1 MRIDDVVF
9 VWHLRDARQIAWHG
23 RRHAHEE
30 GLFELHWFISG
41 SGSFRE
47 GGRTWAISPG
57 GLHLT
62 PPGTTHQIVALEARQ
77 PLTYYALLFD
87 PESDAG
93 LLDLLAAIGHSLGPR
108 SIGGS
113 RRFFFAD
120 ILERHFSGQRLLEQS
135 AEHLLQAFL
144 CELAAGSGR
153 SGDAIDNA
161 NVEKALAIMQG
172 SIDRELDLG
181 TLASRLS
188 LSREHLVR
196 VFSARMG
203 MPPMK
208 YFARLRI
215 EAARAML
222 SSTNLR
228 IGEIAER
235 LRYSNAFNF
244 SRSFRSVEG
253 MAPSEYRAR
262 YVQRADFAAAELPG
276 SGSSQSWPDA
286 P

>member
-1 MRIDDVVF
+1 MRIEDVVF
-9 VWHLRDARQIAWHG
+9 VWHLRDSRQIAWHG
-23 RRHAHEE
+23 REHAHGA

-47 GGRTWAISPG
+47 GGGTWAISPG
-57 GLHLT
+57 ALHLT
-62 PPGTTHQIVALEARQ
+62 PPGTHHQVAATDARR

-87 PESDAG
+87 PEGDPD
-93 LLDLLAAIGHSLGPR
+93 LLGLLAAIGSLRGPR
-108 SIGGS
+108 SIGVT

-120 ILERHFSGQRLLEQS
+120 ILERHFSGQELLRLS
-135 AEHLLQAFL
+135 AVHLLQAFL
-144 CELAAGSGR
+144 CELAAGSER
-153 SGDAIDNA
+153 SGDAVDNA

-181 TLASRLS
+181 SLASRLS

-228 IGEIAER
+228 IAEIAER

-253 MAPSEYRAR
+253 MSPSEYRAR
-262 YVQRADFAAAELPG
+262 YLQRADFAA
-276 SGSSQSWPDA
+276 SGPE
-286 P
+286 